1 MPIAV
6 IDGQPLH
13 YVDQGTGPV
22 VVLGSSY
29 LWDHPMWAPQIAA
42 LSQQYRVIVP
52 ELWGH
57 GQSGPLPAQTRSLD
71 DLARQTLALL
81 DKLDIAS
88 INLVGLSVGGMWGA
102 RLALLAPQRINSLVL
117 MDTYLG
123 AEPEATRQYY
133 FSLFKMIEDAGA
145 IPEQLL
151 DVIAPIFFR
160 PGIDRESALYQ
171 DFRKSLQ
178 DYSRERL
185 LQSIVPL
192 GRLIFSREDLLEQL
206 PRLDKDTTLVMCG
219 DQDKP
224 RPPAES
230 REMAELIDCSLV
242 LIPDAG
248 HVSARENP
256 EFVNEALLTFLANH
270 ASAPSP
276 VLSA

>member
-1 MPIAV
+1 
-6 IDGQPLH
+6 
-13 YVDQGTGPV
+13 
-22 VVLGSSY
+22 
-29 LWDHPMWAPQIAA
+29 
-42 LSQQYRVIVP
+42 
-52 ELWGH
+52 
-57 GQSGPLPAQTRSLD
+57 
-71 DLARQTLALL
+71 
-81 DKLDIAS
+81 
-88 INLVGLSVGGMWGA
+88 
-102 RLALLAPQRINSLVL
+102 

-178 DYSRERL
+178 AFSKERL

-192 GRLIFSREDLLEQL
+192 GRLIFSREDVLEQL
-206 PRLDKDTTLVMCG
+206 PCLSAETTLVMCG

-230 REMAELIDCSLV
+230 QEMADLIGCSLT

-248 HVSARENP
+248 HISSRENP
-256 EFVNEALLTFLANH
+256 DFVNEALLTFLANN
-270 ASAPSP
+270 A
-276 VLSA
+276 

>member
-1 MPIAV
+1 MPVAV

-22 VVLGSSY
+22 VLLGSSY
-29 LWDHPMWAPQIAA
+29 LWDHKMWAPQIEA

-57 GQSGPLPAQTRSLD
+57 GESKALPAQTQSLD

-81 DKLDIAS
+81 DQLDIAQ

-102 RLALLAPQRINSLVL
+102 RLALLAPQRINSMVL

-133 FSLFKMIEDAGA
+133 FSLFKMIEDSGA
-145 IPEQLL
+145 IPEPLL

-171 DFRKSLQ
+171 DFRQSLQ
-178 DYSRERL
+178 AFSKERL
-185 LQSIVPL
+185 LDSIVPL
-192 GRLIFSREDLLEQL
+192 GRQIFSRADILDQL
-206 PRLDKDTTLVMCG
+206 HRLDTDTTLIMCG
-219 DQDKP
+219 EQDKP

-230 REMAELIDCSLV
+230 REMAERIGCSLT

-248 HVSARENP
+248 HISNRENP
-256 EFVNEALLTFLANH
+256 DFVNEALLTFLANN
-270 ASAPSP
+270 A
-276 VLSA
+276 

>member
-1 MPIAV
+1 MPVAV

-13 YVDQGTGPV
+13 YVDQGNGPV
-22 VVLGSSY
+22 VLLGSSY
-29 LWDHPMWAPQIAA
+29 LWDRDMWAPQIEA

-57 GQSGPLPAQTRSLD
+57 GESGPLPVHTQSLD
-71 DLARQTLALL
+71 DMARQTLALL
-81 DKLDIAS
+81 DQLDIAQ

-102 RLALLAPQRINSLVL
+102 RLALLAPGRINSLVL

-160 PGIDRESALYQ
+160 PEIDRESALYQ
-171 DFRKSLQ
+171 DFRKALLGFSK
-178 DYSRERL
+178 ERL
-185 LQSIVPL
+185 LHSIVPL
-192 GRLIFSREDLLEQL
+192 GRLIFSRADILDQL
-206 PRLDKDTTLVMCG
+206 PRLDADTTLVLCG
-219 DQDKP
+219 EQDKP

-230 REMAELIDCSLV
+230 REMAELIGCSLF

-248 HVSARENP
+248 HISSRENP
-256 EFVNEALLTFLANH
+256 DFVNEALLTFLANN
-270 ASAPSP
+270 A
-276 VLSA
+276 

>member
-1 MPIAV
+1 MPVAV

-22 VVLGSSY
+22 VLLGSSY
-29 LWDHPMWAPQIAA
+29 LWSRDMWAPQIEA
-42 LSQQYRVIVP
+42 LSHQYRVIVP

-57 GQSGPLPAQTRSLD
+57 GESGQLPAHTESLD
-71 DLARQTLALL
+71 DLARQALALL
-81 DKLDIAS
+81 DHLNIAQ

-102 RLALLAPQRINSLVL
+102 RLALRAPERINSLVL

-145 IPEQLL
+145 IPEPLL

-160 PGIDRESALYQ
+160 PTIDRNGALYQ
-171 DFRKSLQ
+171 GFRQSLEVFP
-178 DYSRERL
+178 RERL
-185 LQSIVPL
+185 LSSIVPL
-192 GRLIFSREDLLEQL
+192 GRLIFSREDVLEQL
-206 PRLDKDTTLVMCG
+206 PQLDADTTLVMCG
-219 DQDKP
+219 EQDKP

-230 REMAELIDCSLV
+230 REMAELIGCSLI

-248 HVSARENP
+248 HISARENP
-256 EFVNEALLTFLANH
+256 DYVNEALLTFLANN
-270 ASAPSP
+270 A
-276 VLSA
+276 

>member
-1 MPIAV
+1 MPVAV

-22 VVLGSSY
+22 VLLGSSY
-29 LWDHPMWAPQIAA
+29 LWDRDMWAPQIEA

-57 GQSGPLPAQTRSLD
+57 GESGPLPTQTHSLD
-71 DLARQTLALL
+71 DLARQALVLL
-81 DKLDIAS
+81 DQLDIAQ

-102 RLALLAPQRINSLVL
+102 RLALLAPARINSVVL

-123 AEPEATRQYY
+123 AEPDPTRQYY

-145 IPEQLL
+145 IPEPLL
-151 DVIAPIFFR
+151 DVVAPIFFR

-171 DFRKSLQ
+171 DFRKALQ
-178 DYSRERL
+178 ALPKERL
-185 LQSIVPL
+185 LNSIVPL
-192 GRLIFSREDLLEQL
+192 GRLIFSRENILDQL
-206 PRLDKDTTLVMCG
+206 PRLDSDTTLVMCG
-219 DQDKP
+219 EQDKP

-230 REMAELIDCSLV
+230 QEMAELIGCSLT

-248 HVSARENP
+248 HISALENP
-256 EFVNEALLTFLANH
+256 DFVNEALLTFLANH
-270 ASAPSP
+270 A
-276 VLSA
+276 

>member
-22 VVLGSSY
+22 VLLGSSY
-29 LWDHPMWAPQIAA
+29 LWDRDMWAPQIEA

-57 GQSGPLPAQTRSLD
+57 GESGQLPASTHSLD
-71 DLARQTLALL
+71 DLARQVLALL
-81 DKLDIAS
+81 DHLEIAK
-88 INLVGLSVGGMWGA
+88 INLAGLSVGGMWGA
-102 RLALLAPQRINSLVL
+102 RLALQAPERINSLVL

-145 IPEQLL
+145 IPEPLL

-160 PGIDRESALYQ
+160 PDIDRESALYQ

-178 DYSRERL
+178 DFTRERL
-185 LQSIVPL
+185 LHSIVPL
-192 GRLIFSREDLLEQL
+192 GRLIFSREDVLEQL
-206 PRLDKDTTLVMCG
+206 PQLDADTTLVMCG
-219 DQDKP
+219 EQDKP
-224 RPPAES
+224 RPPVES
-230 REMAELIDCSLV
+230 EEMAALIGCALI
-242 LIPDAG
+242 LIPHAG
-248 HVSARENP
+248 HISSRENP
-256 EFVNEALLTFLANH
+256 DFVNEALLTFLANH
-270 ASAPSP
+270 A
-276 VLSA
+276 

>member
-1 MPIAV
+1 MPVAV

-13 YVDQGTGPV
+13 YLDQGTGPV
-22 VVLGSSY
+22 VLLGSSY
-29 LWDHPMWAPQIAA
+29 LWASDMWAPQIEA

-57 GQSGPLPAQTRSLD
+57 GESGTLPTQTESLD
-71 DLARQTLALL
+71 GLACQALALL
-81 DKLDIAS
+81 EHLGIEQ

-102 RLALLAPQRINSLVL
+102 RLALQAPERVNSVVL

-133 FSLFKMIEDAGA
+133 FSLFKMIEDAGE
-145 IPEQLL
+145 IPEPLL

-160 PGIDRESALYQ
+160 PGIDRESALYR

-178 DYSRERL
+178 SYSREQL
-185 LQSIVPL
+185 LESIVPL
-192 GRLIFSREDLLEQL
+192 GRLIFSREDILAQL
-206 PRLDKDTTLVMCG
+206 PRLDSDTTLVMCG
-219 DQDKP
+219 EQDKP

-230 REMAELIDCSLV
+230 EEMAELIGCDLI
-242 LIPDAG
+242 LIPEAG
-248 HVSARENP
+248 HISSRENP

-270 ASAPSP
+270 A
-276 VLSA
+276 

>member
-1 MPIAV
+1 MPVAV

-13 YVDQGTGPV
+13 YIDQGSGPV
-22 VVLGSSY
+22 VLLGSSY
-29 LWDHPMWAPQIAA
+29 LWGHDMWAPQIDA

-57 GQSGPLPAQTRSLD
+57 GESGPLPAATHSLD
-71 DLARQTLALL
+71 DLARQALALL
-81 DKLDIAS
+81 DHLDIGQ

-145 IPEQLL
+145 IPEPLL

-171 DFRKSLQ
+171 DFRRSLQ
-178 DYSRERL
+178 AHSRERL
-185 LQSIVPL
+185 LDSIVPL
-192 GRLIFSREDLLEQL
+192 GRLIFSREDRVGQL
-206 PRLDKDTTLVMCG
+206 SRLDADTTQVMCG
-219 DQDKP
+219 EHDTP

-230 REMAELIDCSLV
+230 KEMAELIGCSLI
-242 LIPDAG
+242 LIPEAG
-248 HVSARENP
+248 HISARENP
-256 EFVNEALLTFLANH
+256 EYVNEALLTFLANN
-270 ASAPSP
+270 A
-276 VLSA
+276 